1 MIKTWLRYLKKGLSR
16 RLPEVDLAVKGK
28 QSGFW
33 DGLQNIYPYLKK
45 HWRKGIIGF
54 LIIIFA
60 ALLAFPPPLITR
72 YLIDEIILNRQIDL
86 LLGALGMLLAVL
98 VAEKL
103 LRVLESFYF
112 AQLEQRITLEIHQ
125 DLISRVLR
133 LPKAFFDD
141 HQTGYLMSRL
151 SEDVEGLRLLFS
163 SSVVYILSN
172 ILRFIGGI
180 GFLVYLEWRLALIVL
195 MLLPGLAF
203 IIRYFSGKI
212 HALSHNKM
220 EQKGKTLGRF
230 QESLSEATLIKSFA
244 SEDRAQKRLMN
255 ALKHTF
261 QISLEQTSVN
271 ALAGVVINSMPGIS
285 RLIVF
290 AIGAFWVVN
299 GQWTLGSLL
308 AYLAYIAYV
317 FGPARFLA
325 SANLQLQEAW
335 AALQRVNDLF
345 NLVPEEN
352 PEAGKGVDRLSGE
365 IEFRNV
371 SFAYNGSPPVLKD
384 LSLRIRSGERI
395 AIVGPSGVGKTT
407 LLSLIMRF
415 YRPTKGEIFFDG
427 LPASDY
433 NLRSLRR
440 RIGYV
445 SQRPQLF
452 AGSILENLRYGN
464 PDADREKVKQIAKI
478 SGIHDFI
485 NSLSDGYNTQI
496 GENGLKLSEGQKQRM
511 SVARALIK
519 DPDILILD
527 EPTAALDNKTEKS
540 FLDALPAALNGK
552 TLFIATHRPAII
564 KNADRVFVLNENR
577 LVDVDTHQSFRE
589 TNTYYREMMDNHN
602 SKNEGFRCQVSA
614 KGYKNNVTSH
624 RPVRHLI
631 PPKLMRSGKSGAK
644 RQEY

>member
-1 MIKTWLRYLKKGLSR
+1 MKTWYAYLKKGLAR
-16 RLPEVDLAVKGK
+16 RLPEVDLVVNGK
-28 QSGFW
+28 PSGFR
-33 DGLQNIYPYLKK
+33 DSFHHIYPYLKN
-45 HWRKGIIGF
+45 HWRMGIFGF

-72 YLIDEIILNRQIDL
+72 YLIDEIILDRQIDL
-86 LLGALGMLLAVL
+86 LFGALGMLLAVL

-112 AQLEQRITLEIHQ
+112 AQLEQRITLEIQQ

-133 LPKAFFDD
+133 LPKAFFDE
-141 HQTGYLMSRL
+141 HHTGYLMSRL

-180 GFLVYLEWRLALIVL
+180 GFLVYLEWRLSLMVL

-203 IIRYFSGKI
+203 IMRYFSGKI
-212 HALSHNKM
+212 HALSHHKM
-220 EQKGKTLGRF
+220 EQKGKTLGHF
-230 QESLSEATLIKSFA
+230 QESLSETTLIKSFA
-244 SEDRAQKRLMN
+244 SEGRAQKRLMN
-255 ALKHTF
+255 ALKHAF
-261 QISLEQTSVN
+261 QISLEQTSIN
-271 ALAGVVINSMPGIS
+271 ALAGVVINSMPGIA

-308 AYLAYIAYV
+308 AFLAYIAYV
-317 FGPARFLA
+317 FGPARSLA

-352 PEAGKGVDRLSGE
+352 PGAGKAIDRLTGD

-384 LSLRIRSGERI
+384 LCLHIRSGERI

-415 YRPTKGEIFFDG
+415 YRPTQGELFFDG

-445 SQRPQLF
+445 SQQPQLF
-452 AGSILENLRYGN
+452 SGSILENLQYGN
-464 PDADREKVKQIAKI
+464 PDADKEKIKHDAKI
-478 SGIHDFI
+478 AGIHDFI
-485 NSLSDGYNTQI
+485 ESLTDRYNTQI
-496 GENGLKLSEGQKQRM
+496 GENGVKLSEGQKQRI
-511 SVARALIK
+511 SIARALIK

-527 EPTAALDNKTEKS
+527 EPTAALDR
-540 FLDALPAALNGK
+540 DAEMSLFESLPEMVRQK
-552 TLFIATHRPAII
+552 TLFVASHRPATIRHAERI
-564 KNADRVFVLNENR
+564 LLLDENK
-577 LVDVDTHQSFRE
+577 VVAMGTHQSLLDSSI
-589 TNTYYREMMDNHN
+589 YYREMMADHQ
-602 SKNEGFRCQVSA
+602 EGFPPQADQVS
-614 KGYKNNVTSH
+614 GG
-624 RPVRHLI
+624 R
-631 PPKLMRSGKSGAK
+631 K
-644 RQEY
+644 RI